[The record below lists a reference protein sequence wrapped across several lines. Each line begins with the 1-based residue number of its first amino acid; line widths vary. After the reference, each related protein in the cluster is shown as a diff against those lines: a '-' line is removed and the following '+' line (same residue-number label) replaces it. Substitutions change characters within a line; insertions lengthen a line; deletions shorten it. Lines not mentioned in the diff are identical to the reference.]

1 VDGEGCFELS
11 VTADSAYK
19 LGKKVSWS
27 FSIRQHSRDAVL
39 LQSFV
44 KFFGCGNFFISK
56 QEDACTFAVKN
67 FEDVS
72 EKLIPFFA
80 KYPLRS
86 VKVKDFEDF
95 SKVVKLIKSKAHLT
109 EQGLEEINKIRL
121 GMNSLRIHD

>member
-1 VDGEGCFELS
+1 M
-11 VTADSAYK
+11 
-19 LGKKVSWS
+19 
-27 FSIRQHSRDAVL
+27 
-39 LQSFV
+39 
-44 KFFGCGNFFISK
+44 
-56 QEDACTFAVKN
+56 
-67 FEDVS
+67 S

>member
-1 VDGEGCFELS
+1 L
-11 VTADSAYK
+11 
-19 LGKKVSWS
+19 
-27 FSIRQHSRDAVL
+27 
-39 LQSFV
+39 
-44 KFFGCGNFFISK
+44 FISK